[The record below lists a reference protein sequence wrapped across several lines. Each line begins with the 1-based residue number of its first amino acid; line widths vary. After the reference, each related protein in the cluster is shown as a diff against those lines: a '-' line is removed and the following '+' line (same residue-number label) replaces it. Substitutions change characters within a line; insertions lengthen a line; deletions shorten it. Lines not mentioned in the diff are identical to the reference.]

1 MNTPLAVRIECAK
14 GEILNAM
21 ETIQKR
27 HALPPCIM
35 DGVLS
40 SVLAEVRS
48 EAKIPEP
55 SNITHV
61 DDGVVVIIP
70 YDYLEY
76 NRKYHNKSIKKTLT
90 IPEWLNNEALRLN
103 LNFSQILQDAL
114 LNKIQSR

>member
-48 EAKIPEP
+48 EATDTEEEKQE
-55 SNITHV
+55 TRQV
-61 DDGVVVIIP
+61 
-70 YDYLEY
+70 
-76 NRKYHNKSIKKTLT
+76 
-90 IPEWLNNEALRLN
+90 
-103 LNFSQILQDAL
+103 
-114 LNKIQSR
+114 QSGGL